1 MFRLNYVSLLL
12 CFLLKILAKSTKWT
26 DPTRVD
32 KEVHKVDG
40 PYEGWSINK
49 SIKWTD
55 PMSGGQLTSPQS
67 GRTQ

>member
-12 CFLLKILAKSTKWT
+12 CLLLKILAKSTKWT

-49 SIKWTD
+49 SIK
-55 PMSGGQLTSPQS
+55 
-67 GRTQ
+67 